1 MPPGTPPALG
11 RFRLLLLARLRRIL
25 RPLRHLRILRHLFPG
40 FPLLLPGVLAPLIVR
55 PMPRLLPALCL
66 ALAAL
71 AGAQELRVPVL
82 GEPPAVPVSQ
92 GPEGRPLLTLAEE
105 TLAAGLAST
114 AAELHHRVLAL
125 PDLSPAERERA
136 SLGLALALLERNRPA
151 EALLA
156 LATAPPSPRRALRE
170 ALAALLRND
179 REAARRIL
187 EGLSAASLPPP
198 ERPWAGLA
206 IAIAGIRP
214 DQPGPPAGLAEAVA
228 AAGSPAQRLRIEL
241 LGLRAVL
248 RHGEADRA
256 TLAELARRAKES
268 RGGDEAQGFA
278 RLHAAALARAGR
290 VAEAVEVLDGA
301 AAGSPSL
308 QAEADLVAGL
318 LIGPREPEGLAR
330 LRAAAGRAEARNEIR
345 AQAITA
351 LAAAVG
357 EAAPDRV
364 VQVANAAYA
373 FLSDGTTGCP
383 RHPGL
388 TDTIHLARARVM
400 LAAGNR
406 DLARAAAE
414 DLLRDIPGSPL
425 APDAVRLLAFVAWG
439 EGAYRLAATHL
450 DRLAS
455 LTPEAE
461 RESIRAASAD
471 CLFLAGDHALAE
483 RAYAELQA
491 GARSSDLRDAAFHQA
506 VLCALRLDKGVE
518 IAAARVEAAAKA
530 GDITR
535 RRILIAAWNTADA
548 ARRLGGADLFAGT
561 LARLAQVTQDAP
573 GEFALRFA
581 WMRALSALANGDRT
595 TAATHADQVAKTLG
609 DLPADSPPELRA
621 AAPELA
627 AHAALLRAR
636 IGADASA
643 GLGIKALADLRARFG
658 KVSAS
663 AAAFLVEGRLLAA
676 EGRHREAQ
684 ARFEQLAA
692 DFAEDAGLAEFA
704 ALGLHEA
711 AEQAVILADAE
722 GPERLADAARLYATF
737 LQRHPGHPL
746 AFRAHLRLAEVY
758 RRLGDFDSGLRALDD
773 LARRF
778 PQHPRRALAELAR
791 ADCLMGL
798 ASLRR
803 APAGGPDRTRI
814 NRAVAAYERA
824 VASHADQPDV
834 LAEARHKLAQA
845 LLDRSRGEGL
855 ADAEATRR
863 EARQVLAAEAAD
875 LLRGSRE
882 TLGVAGRIWVARSLL
897 LLGEHCQAEGDLEE
911 ARAAFRLLRDLNA
924 GLPEGG
930 ARLPGKAAAESKL
943 AELGEAPS
951 NPPSR

>member
-1 MPPGTPPALG
+1 
-11 RFRLLLLARLRRIL
+11 
-25 RPLRHLRILRHLFPG
+25 
-40 FPLLLPGVLAPLIVR
+40 
-55 PMPRLLPALCL
+55 MPRLLQALCL

-71 AGAQELRVPVL
+71 GGAQELRVPVL
-82 GEPPAVPVSQ
+82 GESPRVPVSE
-92 GPEGRPLLTLAEE
+92 GPVGRPLLTLAEE

-114 AAELHHRVLAL
+114 SVELHHRLLAL

-156 LATAPPSPRRALRE
+156 LAATPPSPRRALRE
-170 ALAALLRND
+170 SLAALLRND
-179 REAARRIL
+179 REAAKRAL
-187 EGLSAASLPPP
+187 EGLATGSLPPQ
-198 ERPWAGLA
+198 ERPWATLA
-206 IAIAGIRP
+206 QAIVNLRA
-214 DQPGPPAGLAEAVA
+214 DQPGTPPAVAEAIA
-228 AAGSPAQRLRIEL
+228 AAGSPAQRLRLEQ
-241 LGLRAVL
+241 LGIRAVL
-248 RHGEADRA
+248 THGDADQA
-256 TLAELARRAKES
+256 TLAEVARRTKEA
-268 RGGDEAQGFA
+268 RGGDEAQAFA
-278 RLHAAALARAGR
+278 RLHAAALARAGK
-290 VAEAVEVLDGA
+290 VDDAIEALDEAAEA
-301 AAGSPSL
+301 SPAF

-330 LRAAAGRAEARNEIR
+330 LRAAAGRAEARNETR
-345 AQAITA
+345 AQAIIA
-351 LAAAVG
+351 LATAVG
-357 EAAPDRV
+357 EAPTDRV

-373 FLSDGTTGCP
+373 FLSDPTTGCP
-383 RHPGL
+383 RNPGL
-388 TDTIHLARARVM
+388 ADTIHLARARVM

-406 DLARAAAE
+406 ELARAAAE
-414 DLLRDIPGSPL
+414 DLLREIPGSPL
-425 APDAVRLLAFVAWG
+425 APEAIRLLAYVAWG

-450 DRLAS
+450 ERLAS
-455 LTPEAE
+455 TGPEAG
-461 RESIRAASAD
+461 RESIRAAAAD
-471 CLFLAGDHALAE
+471 CLFLAGDNALAE
-483 RAYAELQA
+483 RAYADLQA
-491 GARSSDLRDAAFHQA
+491 SARASDVRDAAFHQA
-506 VLCALRLDKGVE
+506 VLCSLRLDRGVE
-518 IAAARVEAAAKA
+518 AAAARIEAAAKA

-548 ARRLGGADLFAGT
+548 ARRLGGADLFART

-573 GEFALRFA
+573 SEFALRFT
-581 WMRALSALANGDRT
+581 WLRALSALANGDRT
-595 TAATHADQVAKTLG
+595 TAALHADQVAKALA

-636 IGADASA
+636 IGSDASA
-643 GLGIKALADLRARFG
+643 GLGIKALAELRAKFG

-663 AAAFLVEGRLLAA
+663 AAAYLVEGRLLAA

-684 ARFEQLAA
+684 SRFEQLAR
-692 DFAEDAGLAEFA
+692 DFADDAGLTEFA

-711 AEQAVILADAE
+711 AEQAVIRADAE
-722 GPERLADAARLYATF
+722 GADRLADAARLYAAF

-758 RRLGDFDSGLRALDD
+758 RRLGDFDSGLRALDEV
-773 LARRF
+773 ARLF

-803 APAGGPDRTRI
+803 APNGGPDRTRI

-824 VASHADQPDV
+824 VASHADQLDV

-845 LLDRSRGEGL
+845 LLDRARGEGL

-882 TLGVAGRIWVARSLL
+882 TLGVGGRIWVARSLL

-911 ARAAFRLLRDLNA
+911 ARSAFRLLRDLNA
-924 GLPEGG
+924 GLPEGD

-943 AELGEAPS
+943 AELGDAPS
-951 NPPSR
+951 NPVSR

>member
-1 MPPGTPPALG
+1 MPA
-11 RFRLLLLARLRRIL
+11 FA
-25 RPLRHLRILRHLFPG
+25 
-40 FPLLLPGVLAPLIVR
+40 APLILR
-55 PMPRLLPALCL
+55 AMPRLLPALCL

-82 GEPPAVPVSQ
+82 GEAPSVPASQ
-92 GPEGRPLLTLAEE
+92 GPQGRPLLVLAEE

-114 AAELHHRVLAL
+114 SVELHHRVLAL

-151 EALLA
+151 EALVA
-156 LATAPPSPRRALRE
+156 LASAPPSPRRALRE

-179 REAARRIL
+179 REAAKRSL
-187 EGLSAASLPPP
+187 EGLVPSSLPPQ
-198 ERPWAGLA
+198 ERPWAILA
-206 IAIAGIRP
+206 LTVANLRA
-214 DQPGPPAGLAEAVA
+214 DQPGTPPGLAEAA
-228 AAGSPAQRLRIEL
+228 AAAASPGQRLRIEL
-241 LGLRAVL
+241 LGKRAVL
-248 RHGEADRA
+248 LHGEADRA
-256 TLAELARRAKES
+256 TLAELARRAKET
-268 RGGDEAQGFA
+268 RGSDEGQGFA
-278 RLHAAALARAGR
+278 RLHAAALARAGK
-290 VAEAVEVLDGA
+290 VDDAVEALDA
-301 AAGSPSL
+301 TAEDSPAFR
-308 QAEADLVAGL
+308 AEADLVAGL
-318 LIGPREPEGLAR
+318 LIGPREAEGLAR

-345 AQAITA
+345 AQAVAA
-351 LAAAVG
+351 LADAIG
-357 EAAPDRV
+357 ETPPDRV

-373 FLSDGTTGCP
+373 FLSDATTGCP
-383 RHPGL
+383 RNPGL

-400 LAAGNR
+400 LAGGNR
-406 DLARAAAE
+406 ELARAAAE
-414 DLLRDIPGSPL
+414 DLLRETPGSPL
-425 APDAVRLLAFVAWG
+425 AAEAVRILAFIAWG
-439 EGAYRLAATHL
+439 DGAYRLAATHL
-450 DRLAS
+450 DRLAAM
-455 LTPEAE
+455 TPEAE

-483 RAYAELQA
+483 RAYAALQA
-491 GARSSDLRDAAFHQA
+491 SARASDLRDAAFHQA
-506 VLCALRLDKGVE
+506 VLCSLRLDKGVE
-518 IAAARVEAAAKA
+518 AAAARIEAAAKA

-535 RRILIAAWNTADA
+535 RRILIGAWNTADA
-548 ARRLGGADLFAGT
+548 ARRLGGADLFSRT
-561 LARLAQVTQDAP
+561 LGRLAHVTQDAP
-573 GEFALRFA
+573 TEFALRFA
-581 WMRALSALANGDRT
+581 WLRALAALANGDRT
-595 TAATHADQVAKTLG
+595 TAALHADQVAKALA
-609 DLPADSPPELRA
+609 DLPADAPAELRA

-636 IGADASA
+636 IGADTSA

-663 AAAFLVEGRLLAA
+663 AAAYLVEGRLLAA

-684 ARFEQLAA
+684 SRFEQLAA
-692 DFAEDAGLAEFA
+692 DFADDAGLAEFA

-722 GPERLADAARLYATF
+722 GPDRLADAARLYAAF
-737 LQRHPGHPL
+737 LQRHPSHPL

-758 RRLGDFDSGLRALDD
+758 RRLGDFDSALRALDD
-773 LARRF
+773 VARLF
-778 PQHPRRALAELAR
+778 PQHPSRALADLAR

-803 APAGGPDRTRI
+803 SPNGGPDRTRI

-824 VASHADQPDV
+824 VASHADQADV

-863 EARQVLAAEAAD
+863 EARQILAAEAAD

-882 TLGVAGRIWVARSLL
+882 TLGVGGRIWVARSLL
-897 LLGEHCQAEGDLEE
+897 LLGEQCQAEGDTEE

-930 ARLPGKAAAESKL
+930 SRLPGKAAAESKL
-943 AELGEAPS
+943 AELGEATS